1 MTALHIQDFKG
12 SSGKYYTA
20 DLYFGF
26 PFIEVFSETDCIYI
40 LITRYHT
47 VDLISCKIEFQEN
60 LTNSTYEN
68 LDMFGFLPYG
78 IAVIKSSKG
87 NSDYI
92 IDDLKSNKDF
102 YFESL
107 PNQSL
112 S

>member
-1 MTALHIQDFKG
+1 MP
-12 SSGKYYTA
+12 KYIY
-20 DLYFGF
+20 DNYIIFLCLSLI
-26 PFIEVFSETDCIYI
+26 FIKEHY
-40 LITRYHT
+40 T